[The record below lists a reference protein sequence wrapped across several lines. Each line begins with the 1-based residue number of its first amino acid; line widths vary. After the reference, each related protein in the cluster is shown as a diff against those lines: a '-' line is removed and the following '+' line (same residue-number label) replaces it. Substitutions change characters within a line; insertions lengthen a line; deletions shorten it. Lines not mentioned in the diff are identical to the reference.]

1 MPFLFAWFEWLQ
13 NSPMGTGVR
22 ESVWIYPGL
31 VTLHVLGLSI
41 SVGLIAIFDL
51 RLIGYGISLT
61 PVSDLARQL
70 TPWATVGF
78 TCMVVS
84 GVLLLG
90 SEAVDCYNSPAFW
103 IKLGLLALAA
113 LNALTFYFT
122 VYRNV
127 AAWDQMSV
135 TPTGAR
141 IAGWASL
148 VLWVAIIFAG
158 RSIAY
163 TF

>member
-1 MPFLFAWFEWLQ
+1 
-13 NSPMGTGVR
+13 MGTGVR
-22 ESVWIYPGL
+22 ESVYLFPGL
-31 VTLHVLGLSI
+31 VTVHVIGLSI

-51 RLIGYGISLT
+51 RLIGYGIRQT

-70 TPWATVGF
+70 KPWATVGF
-78 TCMVVS
+78 ICMVAS

-90 SEAVDCYNSPAFW
+90 SEAVNCYKSAAFW

-113 LNALTFYFT
+113 LNALTFHFT
-122 VYRNV
+122 VYRRV
-127 AAWDQMSV
+127 GTWDRMSV

-141 IAGWASL
+141 VAGWASL
-148 VLWVAIIFAG
+148 ILWLGIIFAG
-158 RSIAY
+158 RAIAY